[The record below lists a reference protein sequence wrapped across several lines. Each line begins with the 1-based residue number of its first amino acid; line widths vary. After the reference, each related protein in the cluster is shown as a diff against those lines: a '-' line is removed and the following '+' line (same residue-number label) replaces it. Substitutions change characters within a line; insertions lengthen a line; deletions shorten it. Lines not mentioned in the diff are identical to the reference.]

1 MEIDHMG
8 YSILGDVMF
17 SKKNRIE
24 KFIPEASAVLGDG
37 SRIDRYIQIDSDGG
51 FHLTTQDLM
60 SIQSE
65 ALPVLDEFEDED
77 VFHIL
82 ADAIAEAIESSD
94 CPLLESDTNNFIRQA
109 SPREVME
116 SWIEAPTGHID
127 VDGRTCYAQF

>member
-51 FHLTTQDLM
+51 FHLTTENVM
-60 SIQSE
+60 AVQSE
-65 ALPVLDEFEDED
+65 ALPVLDQFDDDD
-77 VFHIL
+77 VFYIVS
-82 ADAIAEAIESSD
+82 DAITEAIESSD

>member
-51 FHLTTQDLM
+51 FHLTTEDVM
-60 SIQSE
+60 AVQSK
-65 ALPVLDEFEDED
+65 ALPVLDQFDDDD
-77 VFHIL
+77 VFYIVS
-82 ADAIAEAIESSD
+82 DAITEAIENSD

-109 SPREVME
+109 RPREVME

>member
-1 MEIDHMG
+1 MG

-51 FHLTTQDLM
+51 FHLTTENVM
-60 SIQSE
+60 AVQSE
-65 ALPVLDEFEDED
+65 ALPVLDQFDDDD
-77 VFHIL
+77 VFYIVS
-82 ADAIAEAIESSD
+82 DAITEAIESSD